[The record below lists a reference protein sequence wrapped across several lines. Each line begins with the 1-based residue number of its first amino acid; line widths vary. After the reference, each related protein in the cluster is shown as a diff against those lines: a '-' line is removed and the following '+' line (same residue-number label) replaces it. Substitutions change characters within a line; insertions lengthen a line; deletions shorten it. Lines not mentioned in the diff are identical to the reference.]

1 MLHYKTIESNTLEL
15 LKKLQTIPCLA
26 STRLVG
32 GTSLALQIGHRVSV
46 DLDLFGHIEADSD
59 EIIENLKNIS
69 NELTILK
76 RSENINIFMIDGV
89 KVDIVNYKYDWL
101 KEKIQEDGIRLAAKE
116 DIAAMKV
123 NAIIG
128 RGTKKDFIDMS
139 FLLKEFTLSEILRF
153 YFQKYPEASIFLA
166 SKSLAYYDDAE
177 SDPMPLMF
185 SKDTWEQMKNY
196 IASKYDEYE
205 ANY

>member
-15 LKKLQTIPCLA
+15 LKKLQAIPCLA

-32 GTSLALQIGHRVSV
+32 
-46 DLDLFGHIEADSD
+46 
-59 EIIENLKNIS
+59 
-69 NELTILK
+69 
-76 RSENINIFMIDGV
+76 
-89 KVDIVNYKYDWL
+89 
-101 KEKIQEDGIRLAAKE
+101 
-116 DIAAMKV
+116 
-123 NAIIG
+123 
-128 RGTKKDFIDMS
+128 S